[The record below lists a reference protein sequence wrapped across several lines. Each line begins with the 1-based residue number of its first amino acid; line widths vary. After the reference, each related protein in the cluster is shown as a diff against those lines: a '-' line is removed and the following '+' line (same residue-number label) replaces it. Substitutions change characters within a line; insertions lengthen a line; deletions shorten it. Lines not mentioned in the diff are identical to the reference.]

1 MGDEI
6 AKLSAHDDKI
16 IVVPLGFGIVDV
28 ERGLEF
34 DVPVLRRELRDGIAG
49 HYVPE
54 QNCKKN
60 KHMLGPTEKAF
71 NRRKRQPFGFSAQSE
86 RRKVDVIAIGPARFD
101 PFIGAPLRF
110 STFGV
115 VLIGKEAKALKEVLG
130 FVDDVEL

>member
-6 AKLSAHDDKI
+6 AKLAAHDDEI
-16 IVVPLGFGIVDV
+16 VVVPLGFGVIDV

-34 DVPVLRRELRDGIAG
+34 DVPILRRQLRDGVAG
-49 HYVPE
+49 HDVPA
-54 QNCKKN
+54 QNCKMY
-60 KHMLGPTEKAF
+60 KHMFGPTEKAF
-71 NRRKRQPFGFSAQSE
+71 NRREREPFGFSAQPE
-86 RRKVDVIAIGPARFD
+86 CRKVDVVAVVPARFD